1 MGERVC
7 LILTFYSSHFAIKL
21 ESVCQDNGIPGKLIP
36 VPRSISSSCGIALQA
51 EVRDQEIIEQV
62 AKEKGIEIERVV
74 EYKIEERKSILHS
87 FFSGK
92 SGK

>member
-51 EVRDQEIIEQV
+51 EVRDQEVIEQV
-62 AKEKGIEIERVV
+62 AEEKGIEIEQVV
-74 EYKIEERKSILHS
+74 EYKIEERKSILDS